1 MQGSMLWQEP
11 VLLLDG
17 ERASVSCFSFIDII
31 GRSGKPVAIGGKVA
45 SFLARERR
53 GGEVREMVCS
63 ISYAMLRSKVL
74 YGIDLDGWEEGGRVN
89 SKR

>member
-63 ISYAMLRSKVL
+63 ISYAMYVQKFYTGLIWTAGKR
-74 YGIDLDGWEEGGRVN
+74 GEE
-89 SKR
+89 